1 MTTADFLRWI
11 FTGKKL
17 TDVEKNLRSAERG
30 NPKAQ
35 LTIGLC
41 YIQGTDVPKNSTE
54 AARWFRLAAKQGNAE
69 AEFYL
74 GRAFSTGDGVL
85 KNPEFAY
92 AWFVR
97 ASEHDHKK
105 AQEWRSIMEQKMTAE
120 EIAEGLALSKEA
132 VGLI

>member
-1 MTTADFLRWI
+1 MTTTDFLRWI

-17 TDVEKNLRSAERG
+17 TDVEKNLRAAEKG

-35 LTIGLC
+35 LKIGLC
-41 YIQGTDVPKNSTE
+41 YIQGNDVPKNPSE

-69 AEFYL
+69 AAFYL
-74 GRAFSTGDGVL
+74 GRAFSTGEGVL

-97 ASEHDHKK
+97 SSEHEHKK
-105 AQEWRSIMEQKMTAE
+105 AQEWRSIMEHKMTAE
-120 EIAEGLALSKEA
+120 EIAEGMALSKEVA
-132 VGLI
+132 GHI